1 MTVFLHWLLRRL
13 DSAAGAVFA
22 ALGFVLASQFQEFL
36 QQYLQRLGGHLDE
49 ARANYLSLVTGGVA
63 RTLDPAL
70 RETVVAGARA
80 RVDSLDRALAAIR
93 DAGPVTRPFQLV
105 THIDLEIARATFAAY
120 QPAVP
125 TDPLSLAYAAAGL
138 ILGLVVWELVKLP
151 PALIF
156 RRRRLRP
163 GR

>member
-1 MTVFLHWLLRRL
+1 MNWLVRRL

-49 ARANYLSLVTGGVA
+49 ARTNYVALVAGGVA
-63 RTLDPAL
+63 RSLDPAM

-80 RVDSLDRALAAIR
+80 RVDTLDSAINAIR
-93 DAGPVTRPFQLV
+93 DAGPVLRPLALLR
-105 THIDLEIARATFAAY
+105 HIDLEIAQATYAAY

-138 ILGLVVWELVKLP
+138 VLGLVVWELVKLP
-151 PALIF
+151 PSIVM
-156 RRRRLRP
+156 RRRRRTVRA